1 MMGNLLVQAGSLFAF
16 TNVAVAKAAGTSGVP
31 WWIWPLALFVTTFL
45 IGIVAALAGIGGS
58 TLFVPLVGSFFPFN
72 FDFIRGSGLF
82 VALAC
87 SLSAAP
93 KLLKANLASIRLV
106 IPLALVA
113 SVSSIGGA
121 YLGLS
126 LPQSVLKILLGVL
139 ITGISFVFIFS
150 KNSDVPKIGI
160 SDTLTRY
167 LNIGG
172 AYFEPSSGKDIT
184 WSIWRLPQG
193 LFLFA
198 FIGVIAG
205 MFGIGA
211 GWANVPVLNLFL
223 GAPLKIAVGT
233 SLSLLAI
240 TDTSAAW
247 IYLNQGAVL
256 AIITIPS
263 VIGIMA
269 GSRVGVKLL
278 RTAKPKSIRYI
289 VILMLLFA
297 GLKSIMDGLKIGL

>member
-1 MMGNLLVQAGSLFAF
+1 MIEKFVIETSSLFTA
-16 TNVAVAKAAGTSGVP
+16 TNLAVAQAAGTPGVP
-31 WWIWPLALFVTTFL
+31 WWVWPLALLLTTFL
-45 IGIVAALAGIGGS
+45 IGIVAALAGVGGS
-58 TLFVPLVGSFFPFN
+58 VLFVPIVSSFFPFN

-93 KLLKANLASIRLV
+93 KLLKSNLASLRLV
-106 IPLALVA
+106 IPLAVIA
-113 SVSSIGGA
+113 SASSIVGA
-121 YLGLS
+121 FLGLS
-126 LPQSVLKILLGVL
+126 LPQSILKILLGIL
-139 ITGISFVFIFS
+139 ITGIAMLFVFS
-150 KNSDVPKIGI
+150 KNSEFPKIGHP
-160 SDTLTRY
+160 DALARY

-172 AYFEPSSGKDIT
+172 AYYEPSSGKDVNWT
-184 WSIWRLPQG
+184 VWRLPLG
-193 LFLFA
+193 LVLFSG
-198 FIGVIAG
+198 IGIIAG

-211 GWANVPVLNLFL
+211 GWANVPVLNLLL

-233 SLSLLAI
+233 SMSLLAI

-256 AIITIPS
+256 PIITIPS
-263 VIGIMA
+263 VLGIMV

-278 RTAKPKSIRYI
+278 KTAKPKSIRYI

-297 GLKSIMDGLKIGL
+297 GLKSLLDGLGWG

>member
-1 MMGNLLVQAGSLFAF
+1 MIENFFIGASALF
-16 TNVAVAKAAGTSGVP
+16 TTTSMAVAQAAGAPGVP
-31 WWIWPLALFVTTFL
+31 WWVWPLALLVTTFL
-45 IGIVAALAGIGGS
+45 IGIVAALAGVGGS
-58 TLFVPLVGSFFPFN
+58 VLYVPIVSSFFPFN

-93 KLLKANLASIRLV
+93 KLLKANFASLRLV
-106 IPLALVA
+106 IPLALIA
-113 SVSSIGGA
+113 SASSIVGA

-126 LPQSVLKILLGVL
+126 LPQSVLKILLGIL
-139 ITGISFVFIFS
+139 ITSIAVLFIFS
-150 KNSDVPKIGI
+150 KNSEIPKIGKPD
-160 SDTLTRY
+160 SLARY

-172 AYFEPSSGKDIT
+172 AYFESSSGKDISWT
-184 WSIWRLPQG
+184 VWRLPMG
-193 LFLFA
+193 LIFFCG
-198 FIGVIAG
+198 IGVIAG

-211 GWANVPVLNLFL
+211 GWANVPVLNLLL

-233 SLSLLAI
+233 SMSLLAI

-256 AIITIPS
+256 PIITVPS
-263 VIGIMA
+263 VLGIMV

-278 RTAKPKSIRYI
+278 QTAKPKSIRYI

-297 GLKSIMDGLKIGL
+297 GLKSLINGLGWG

>member
-1 MMGNLLVQAGSLFAF
+1 MIENFFIGVSALFTTTSL
-16 TNVAVAKAAGTSGVP
+16 AVAQAAGAPGIP
-31 WWIWPLALFVTTFL
+31 WWVWPLALLLTTFL
-45 IGIVAALAGIGGS
+45 IGIVAALAGVGGS
-58 TLFVPLVGSFFPFN
+58 VLYVPIVSSFFPFN

-93 KLLKANLASIRLV
+93 KLLKANFASLRLV
-106 IPLALVA
+106 IPLALIASTSSVA
-113 SVSSIGGA
+113 GA

-126 LPQSVLKILLGVL
+126 LPQSILKILLGLL
-139 ITGISFVFIFS
+139 ITSIAVLFIFS
-150 KNSDVPKIGI
+150 KNSEIPKIGKI
-160 SDTLTRY
+160 DPLARY

-172 AYFEPSSGKDIT
+172 AYFESSSGKDISWT
-184 WSIWRLPQG
+184 VWRLPIG
-193 LFLFA
+193 LILFCC
-198 FIGVIAG
+198 IGIIAG

-211 GWANVPVLNLFL
+211 GWANVPVLNLLL

-233 SLSLLAI
+233 SMSLLAI

-256 AIITIPS
+256 PIITIPS
-263 VIGIMA
+263 VLGIMA

-278 RTAKPKSIRYI
+278 QSAKPKSIRYI

-297 GLKSIMDGLKIGL
+297 GLKSLINGLGWG

>member
-1 MMGNLLVQAGSLFAF
+1 MDNFLTHASSIFAA
-16 TNVAVAKAAGTSGVP
+16 TNVAVAQAAGTSEVP
-31 WWIWPLALFVTTFL
+31 WWVWPLALLVTTFL
-45 IGIVAALAGIGGS
+45 IGIVATLAGVGGS
-58 TLFVPLVGSFFPFN
+58 VLFVPIVSSFFPFN

-93 KLLKANLASIRLV
+93 KLLKLNLASLRLV
-106 IPLALVA
+106 IPLALIA
-113 SVSSIGGA
+113 SSSIGGA

-126 LPQSVLKILLGVL
+126 LPQSILKILLGVL
-139 ITGISFVFIFS
+139 VTGIAVLFIFS
-150 KNSDVPKIGI
+150 KNSEFPKIGQP
-160 SDTLTRY
+160 DALTRY
-167 LNIGG
+167 FNIGG
-172 AYFEPSSGKDIT
+172 AYFEPSIGKDIT
-184 WSIWRLPQG
+184 WSIWRLPAG
-193 LFLFA
+193 LILFSG
-198 FIGVIAG
+198 IGIIAG

-211 GWANVPVLNLFL
+211 GWANVPVLNILL

-233 SLSLLAI
+233 SMSLLAI

-256 AIITIPS
+256 PIITVPS
-263 VIGIMA
+263 VLGIMI

-278 RTAKPKSIRYI
+278 KTAKPKSIRYV

-297 GLKSIMDGLKIGL
+297 GLKSLLDGLGWG

>member
-1 MMGNLLVQAGSLFAF
+1 MIENFVPETSSLFTAI
-16 TNVAVAKAAGTSGVP
+16 NLAVAQAAGTPGIP
-31 WWIWPLALFVTTFL
+31 WWVWPLVLLVTTFL
-45 IGIVAALAGIGGS
+45 IGIVAALAGVGGS
-58 TLFVPLVGSFFPFN
+58 VLYVPIVSSFFPFN

-93 KLLKANLASIRLV
+93 KLLKSNLASLRLV
-106 IPLALVA
+106 IPLALIA
-113 SVSSIGGA
+113 SASSIVGA

-126 LPQSVLKILLGVL
+126 LPQSILKILLGVL
-139 ITGISFVFIFS
+139 ITSIAMLFIFS
-150 KNSDVPKIGI
+150 KNSEIPKIGRP
-160 SDTLTRY
+160 DALARY

-172 AYFEPSSGKDIT
+172 VYFEPSSGKDVSWT
-184 WSIWRLPQG
+184 VWRLPAG
-193 LFLFA
+193 LVLFSG
-198 FIGVIAG
+198 IGILAG

-211 GWANVPVLNLFL
+211 GWANVPVLNLLL

-233 SLSLLAI
+233 SMSLLAI

-256 AIITIPS
+256 PIITIPS
-263 VIGIMA
+263 VLGTMV
-269 GSRVGVKLL
+269 GSRVGVKILN
-278 RTAKPKSIRYI
+278 TAKPKSIRYI

-297 GLKSIMDGLKIGL
+297 GLKSLLNGLGWG

>member
-1 MMGNLLVQAGSLFAF
+1 MIENFVPETSSLFTAI
-16 TNVAVAKAAGTSGVP
+16 NLAVAQAAGTPGIP
-31 WWIWPLALFVTTFL
+31 WWVWPLILLVTTFL
-45 IGIVAALAGIGGS
+45 IGIVAALAGVGGS
-58 TLFVPLVGSFFPFN
+58 VLYVPIVSSFFPFN

-93 KLLKANLASIRLV
+93 KLLKSNLASLRLV
-106 IPLALVA
+106 IPLALIA
-113 SVSSIGGA
+113 SASSIVGA

-126 LPQSVLKILLGVL
+126 LPQSILKILLGVL
-139 ITGISFVFIFS
+139 ITSIALLFIFS
-150 KNSDVPKIGI
+150 KNSEIPKIARP
-160 SDTLTRY
+160 DALARY

-172 AYFEPSSGKDIT
+172 VYFEPSSGKDVSWT
-184 WSIWRLPQG
+184 VWRLPTG
-193 LFLFA
+193 LVLFSG
-198 FIGVIAG
+198 IGILAG

-211 GWANVPVLNLFL
+211 GWANVPVLNLLL

-233 SLSLLAI
+233 SMSLLAI

-256 AIITIPS
+256 PIITIPS
-263 VIGIMA
+263 VLGTMV
-269 GSRVGVKLL
+269 GSRVGVKILN
-278 RTAKPKSIRYI
+278 TAKPKSIRYI

-297 GLKSIMDGLKIGL
+297 GLKSLLNGLGWG

>member
-1 MMGNLLVQAGSLFAF
+1 MIEKLLADIGTLF
-16 TNVAVAKAAGTSGVP
+16 TMTHGAAGSGVP
-31 WWIWPLALFVTTFL
+31 WWIWPLALLVTSFL
-45 IGIVAALAGIGGS
+45 IGIVASVAGIGGS
-58 TLFVPLVGSFFPFN
+58 TLFVPIVSSFFPFN

-93 KLLKANLASIRLV
+93 KLLKLNLANLRLV
-106 IPLALVA
+106 ISLALVA
-113 SVSSIGGA
+113 SASSILGA
-121 YLGLS
+121 YLGLA
-126 LPQSVLKILLGVL
+126 LPQNVLKILLGVL
-139 ITGISFVFIFS
+139 ITSIALFFVFT
-150 KNSDVPKIGI
+150 KNSEFPKIGRP
-160 SDTLTRY
+160 DALACY

-172 AYFEPSSGKDIT
+172 TYFEPSTGQDVT
-184 WSIWRLPQG
+184 WSVWRLPLG
-193 LFLFA
+193 LVLFA
-198 FIGVIAG
+198 GIGVVAG

-256 AIITIPS
+256 PMITIPA
-263 VIGIMA
+263 VVGIML
-269 GSRVGVKLL
+269 GSRVGVRMLK
-278 RTAKPKSIRYI
+278 TARPKSIRYVVI
-289 VILMLLFA
+289 VMLLFA
-297 GLKSIMDGLKIGL
+297 GLKSLLNGLGWG

>member
-1 MMGNLLVQAGSLFAF
+1 MIENLIAHASTLFTT
-16 TNVAVAKAAGTSGVP
+16 TNVAVAQAAGTPGVP
-31 WWIWPLALFVTTFL
+31 WWVWPLALLATTFL
-45 IGIVAALAGIGGS
+45 IGIVAALAGVGGS
-58 TLFVPLVGSFFPFN
+58 VLYVPIVSSFFPFN
-72 FDFIRGSGLF
+72 LDFIRGSGLF

-93 KLLKANLASIRLV
+93 KLLKSNFASLRLV
-106 IPLALVA
+106 IPLALLA
-113 SVSSIGGA
+113 SASSIIGA
-121 YLGLS
+121 LLGLS
-126 LPQSVLKILLGVL
+126 LPQSILKTLLGLL
-139 ITGISFVFIFS
+139 ITSIAILFIFS
-150 KNSDVPKIGI
+150 KNSEIPKIGHP
-160 SDTLTRY
+160 DALARY

-172 AYFEPSSGKDIT
+172 AYFETSSGKDVT
-184 WSIWRLPQG
+184 WSVWRLPQG
-193 LFLFA
+193 LILFCG
-198 FIGVIAG
+198 IGIIAG

-211 GWANVPVLNLFL
+211 GWANVPVLNLLL

-233 SLSLLAI
+233 SMSLLAI

-256 AIITIPS
+256 PIITVPS
-263 VIGIMA
+263 VLGIMA

-297 GLKSIMDGLKIGL
+297 GLKSLLDGLGWG

>member
-1 MMGNLLVQAGSLFAF
+1 MIGNLFTHVGSLF
-16 TNVAVAKAAGTSGVP
+16 TVTTTAVAQAASTPGVP
-31 WWIWPLALFVTTFL
+31 WWIWPIGLLVTTFL
-45 IGIVAALAGIGGS
+45 IGIVAALAGVGGS
-58 TLFVPLVGSFFPFN
+58 VLYVPLVGSFFPFN

-93 KLLKANLASIRLV
+93 KLLKANFASLRLV
-106 IPLALVA
+106 IPLALIA
-113 SVSSIGGA
+113 STSSIIGA
-121 YLGLS
+121 FLGLS
-126 LPQSVLKILLGVL
+126 LPQSILKILLGVL
-139 ITGISFVFIFS
+139 ITGIATLFIFS
-150 KNSDVPKIGI
+150 KNSEFPKHARIDGLA
-160 SDTLTRY
+160 SY

-172 AYFEPSSGKDIT
+172 AYFEPSSGKDVSWT
-184 WSIWRLPQG
+184 VWRLPLG
-193 LFLFA
+193 LVFFSG
-198 FIGVIAG
+198 IGIIAG

-211 GWANVPVLNLFL
+211 GWANVPVLNLLL
-223 GAPLKIAVGT
+223 GAPLKVAVGT
-233 SLSLLAI
+233 SMSLLAI

-256 AIITIPS
+256 AIITVPS

-297 GLKSIMDGLKIGL
+297 GLKSILDGLHIS

>member
-1 MMGNLLVQAGSLFAF
+1 MIEKFVIETSSLFTA
-16 TNVAVAKAAGTSGVP
+16 TNLAVAQAAGTPGVP
-31 WWIWPLALFVTTFL
+31 WWVWPLALLLTTFL
-45 IGIVAALAGIGGS
+45 IGIVAALAGVGGS
-58 TLFVPLVGSFFPFN
+58 VLFVPIVSSFFPFN

-93 KLLKANLASIRLV
+93 KLLKSNLASLRLV
-106 IPLALVA
+106 IPLAVIA
-113 SVSSIGGA
+113 SASSIVGA
-121 YLGLS
+121 FLGLS
-126 LPQSVLKILLGVL
+126 LPQSILKILLGIL
-139 ITGISFVFIFS
+139 ITGIAMLFVFS
-150 KNSDVPKIGI
+150 KNSEFPKIGHP
-160 SDTLTRY
+160 DALARY

-172 AYFEPSSGKDIT
+172 AYFEPSSGKDVNWT
-184 WSIWRLPQG
+184 VWRLPLG
-193 LFLFA
+193 LVLFSG
-198 FIGVIAG
+198 IGIIAG

-211 GWANVPVLNLFL
+211 GWANVPVLNLLL

-233 SLSLLAI
+233 SMSLLAI

-256 AIITIPS
+256 PIITIPS
-263 VIGIMA
+263 VLGIMV

-278 RTAKPKSIRYI
+278 KTAKPKSIRYI

-297 GLKSIMDGLKIGL
+297 GLKSLLDGLGWG

>member
-1 MMGNLLVQAGSLFAF
+1 MFEDFLTHAIFLYTTTNL
-16 TNVAVAKAAGTSGVP
+16 AVAQAAGTSTVP
-31 WWIWPLALFVTTFL
+31 WWVWPLALLVTTFL
-45 IGIVAALAGIGGS
+45 IGIVAALAGVGGS
-58 TLFVPLVGSFFPFN
+58 VLFVPIVSSFFPFN

-93 KLLKANLASIRLV
+93 KLLKLNLASLRLV
-106 IPLALVA
+106 IPLALIA
-113 SVSSIGGA
+113 STSSIVGA

-126 LPQSVLKILLGVL
+126 LPQSILKILLGIL
-139 ITGISFVFIFS
+139 ITGISVLFMFS
-150 KNSDVPKIGI
+150 KNSEFPKIGEP
-160 SDTLTRY
+160 DALVRY
-167 LNIGG
+167 LKIGG
-172 AYFEPSSGKDIT
+172 SYYEPSTGKDIT
-184 WSIWRLPQG
+184 WSIWRLPAG
-193 LFLFA
+193 LILFSG
-198 FIGVIAG
+198 IGIIAG

-211 GWANVPVLNLFL
+211 GWANVPVLNMLL
-223 GAPLKIAVGT
+223 GAPLKIAIGT
-233 SLSLLAI
+233 SMSLLAI

-256 AIITIPS
+256 PIITIPS

-278 RTAKPKSIRYI
+278 KTAKPKSIRYI

-297 GLKSIMDGLKIGL
+297 GLKSLLDGLGWG

>member
-1 MMGNLLVQAGSLFAF
+1 MIENFFTHASSLFTA
-16 TNVAVAKAAGTSGVP
+16 TNVAVAQAAGTPGVP
-31 WWIWPLALFVTTFL
+31 WWVWPLALLVTTFL
-45 IGIVAALAGIGGS
+45 IGIVAALAGVGGS
-58 TLFVPLVGSFFPFN
+58 VLYVPIVGSFFPFN

-93 KLLKANLASIRLV
+93 KLLKLNLASIRLV
-106 IPLALVA
+106 IPLALIA
-113 SVSSIGGA
+113 SSSSIVGA

-126 LPQSVLKILLGVL
+126 LPQSILKILLGVL
-139 ITGISFVFIFS
+139 ITGIAVLFIFS
-150 KNSDVPKIGI
+150 KNSEFPKIGHP
-160 SDTLTRY
+160 DALARY

-184 WSIWRLPQG
+184 WSVWRLPAG
-193 LFLFA
+193 LILFSG
-198 FIGVIAG
+198 IGIIAG

-211 GWANVPVLNLFL
+211 GWANVPVLNMLL
-223 GAPLKIAVGT
+223 GAPLKVAVGT
-233 SLSLLAI
+233 SMSLLAI

-256 AIITIPS
+256 PIITIPS
-263 VIGIMA
+263 VLGIMA
-269 GSRVGVKLL
+269 GSRVGVMLL
-278 RTAKPKSIRYI
+278 KTAKPKSIRYI

-297 GLKSIMDGLKIGL
+297 GLKSLLAGLGWG

>member
-1 MMGNLLVQAGSLFAF
+1 MIENLFTHASSLFTA
-16 TNVAVAKAAGTSGVP
+16 TNVAVAQAAGTPGVP
-31 WWIWPLALFVTTFL
+31 WWVWPLALFFATFL
-45 IGIVAALAGIGGS
+45 IGIVSALAGIGGS

-93 KLLKANLASIRLV
+93 KLLKANFASIRLV

-113 SVSSIGGA
+113 SASSIVGA
-121 YLGLS
+121 YLGLA
-126 LPQSVLKILLGVL
+126 LPQSILKILLGVL
-139 ITGISFVFIFS
+139 ITGIAFVVIFS
-150 KNSDVPKIGI
+150 KNSEFPKIGH
-160 SDTLTRY
+160 SDFLARY

-172 AYFEPSSGKDIT
+172 AYFEPSSGKDIKWT
-184 WSIWRLPQG
+184 VWRLPQALL
-193 LFLFA
+193 LFS
-198 FIGVIAG
+198 FIGIIAG

-211 GWANVPVLNLFL
+211 GWANVPVLNLLL
-223 GAPLKIAVGT
+223 GAPLKVAVGT

-256 AIITIPS
+256 PIITIPS
-263 VIGIMA
+263 VLGIMV
-269 GSRVGVKLL
+269 GSRIGVRMLK
-278 RTAKPKSIRYI
+278 TAKPKSIRYI

-297 GLKSIMDGLKIGL
+297 GVKSLLDGLGWG

>member
-1 MMGNLLVQAGSLFAF
+1 MIENFFIGASALFA
-16 TNVAVAKAAGTSGVP
+16 TTSMAVAQAAGTPGVP
-31 WWIWPLALFVTTFL
+31 WWVWPLALLITTFL
-45 IGIVAALAGIGGS
+45 IGIVAALAGVGGS
-58 TLFVPLVGSFFPFN
+58 VLYVPIVSSFFPFN

-93 KLLKANLASIRLV
+93 KLLKANFASLRLV
-106 IPLALVA
+106 IPLALIA
-113 SVSSIGGA
+113 SASSIVGA

-126 LPQSVLKILLGVL
+126 LPQSVLKILLGIL
-139 ITGISFVFIFS
+139 ITSIAVLFIFS
-150 KNSDVPKIGI
+150 KNSEIPKIGKV
-160 SDTLTRY
+160 DPLARF

-172 AYFEPSSGKDIT
+172 AYFESSSGKDVSWT
-184 WSIWRLPQG
+184 VWRLPIG
-193 LFLFA
+193 LVLFCG
-198 FIGVIAG
+198 IGIIAG

-211 GWANVPVLNLFL
+211 GWANVPVLNLLL

-233 SLSLLAI
+233 SMSLLAI

-256 AIITIPS
+256 PIITVPS
-263 VIGIMA
+263 VLGIMV

-278 RTAKPKSIRYI
+278 QTAKPKSIRYI

-297 GLKSIMDGLKIGL
+297 GLKSLINGLGWG

>member
-1 MMGNLLVQAGSLFAF
+1 MIENFVPETSSLFTAI
-16 TNVAVAKAAGTSGVP
+16 NLAVAQAAGTPGIP
-31 WWIWPLALFVTTFL
+31 WWVWPLILLVTTFL
-45 IGIVAALAGIGGS
+45 IGIVAALAGVGGS
-58 TLFVPLVGSFFPFN
+58 VLYVPIVSSFFPFN

-93 KLLKANLASIRLV
+93 KLLKSNLASLRLV
-106 IPLALVA
+106 IPLALIA
-113 SVSSIGGA
+113 SASSIVGA

-126 LPQSVLKILLGVL
+126 LPQSILKILLGVL
-139 ITGISFVFIFS
+139 ITSIAMLFIFS
-150 KNSDVPKIGI
+150 KNSEIPKIGRP
-160 SDTLTRY
+160 DALARY

-172 AYFEPSSGKDIT
+172 VYFEPSSGKDVSWT
-184 WSIWRLPQG
+184 VWRLPAG
-193 LFLFA
+193 LVLFSG
-198 FIGVIAG
+198 IGILAG

-211 GWANVPVLNLFL
+211 GWANVPVLNLLL

-233 SLSLLAI
+233 SMSLLAI

-256 AIITIPS
+256 PIITIPS
-263 VIGIMA
+263 VLGTMV
-269 GSRVGVKLL
+269 GSRVGVKILN
-278 RTAKPKSIRYI
+278 TAKPKSIRYI

-297 GLKSIMDGLKIGL
+297 GLKSLLNGLGWG

>member
-1 MMGNLLVQAGSLFAF
+1 MIENFFIGASALF
-16 TNVAVAKAAGTSGVP
+16 TTTSMAVAQAAGAPGIP
-31 WWIWPLALFVTTFL
+31 WWVWPLALLITTFL
-45 IGIVAALAGIGGS
+45 IGIVAALAGVGGS
-58 TLFVPLVGSFFPFN
+58 VLYVPIVSSFFPFN

-93 KLLKANLASIRLV
+93 KLLKANFASLRLV
-106 IPLALVA
+106 IPLALIA
-113 SVSSIGGA
+113 SASSILGA

-126 LPQSVLKILLGVL
+126 LPQSVLKILLGIL
-139 ITGISFVFIFS
+139 ITSIAVLFIFS
-150 KNSDVPKIGI
+150 KNSEIPKIGKPD
-160 SDTLTRY
+160 SLARY

-172 AYFEPSSGKDIT
+172 AYFESSSGKDISWT
-184 WSIWRLPQG
+184 VWRLPMG
-193 LFLFA
+193 LVFFCG
-198 FIGVIAG
+198 IGVIAG

-211 GWANVPVLNLFL
+211 GWANVPVLNLLL

-233 SLSLLAI
+233 SMSLLAI

-256 AIITIPS
+256 PIITVPS
-263 VIGIMA
+263 VLGIMV

-278 RTAKPKSIRYI
+278 QTAKPKSIRYI

-297 GLKSIMDGLKIGL
+297 GLKSLINGLGWG

>member
-1 MMGNLLVQAGSLFAF
+1 MIENLITHAGTLFTT
-16 TNVAVAKAAGTSGVP
+16 TNVAVAQAAGTPGVP
-31 WWIWPLALFVTTFL
+31 WWVWPLALLVTTFL
-45 IGIVAALAGIGGS
+45 IGIVAALAGVGGS
-58 TLFVPLVGSFFPFN
+58 VLYVPIVSSFFPFHL
-72 FDFIRGSGLF
+72 DFIRGSGLF

-93 KLLKANLASIRLV
+93 KLLKSNFASLRLV
-106 IPLALVA
+106 IPLALLA
-113 SVSSIGGA
+113 SASSIIGA
-121 YLGLS
+121 LLGLS
-126 LPQSVLKILLGVL
+126 LPQSILKTLLGLL
-139 ITGISFVFIFS
+139 ITSIAILFIFS
-150 KNSDVPKIGI
+150 KNSEIPKIGHP
-160 SDTLTRY
+160 DALARY

-172 AYFEPSSGKDIT
+172 AYFETSSGKDVT
-184 WSIWRLPQG
+184 WSVWRLPQG
-193 LFLFA
+193 LILFCG
-198 FIGVIAG
+198 IGIIAG

-211 GWANVPVLNLFL
+211 GWANVPVLNLLL

-233 SLSLLAI
+233 SMSLLAI

-256 AIITIPS
+256 PIITVPS
-263 VIGIMA
+263 VLGIMA

-297 GLKSIMDGLKIGL
+297 GLKSLLDGLGWG